1 MSVGRVELTD
11 KEGNVCFFSEFSEEE
26 GWVYNCWMGSISD
39 EIVQKGAMLSLDL
52 IRKYNSHFILN
63 DNRQLSGNW
72 SGSNDW
78 IENEYMP
85 SAVAVGLKYIAHVF
99 SPKFI
104 TKFSAVDLGTR
115 DLPVIFQNF
124 VDFDEAQK
132 WLREKIKSPDDE
144 I

>member
-1 MSVGRVELTD
+1 MNVGRVELTD
-11 KEGNVCFFSEFSEEE
+11 TEGGICFFSEFNEEE

-39 EIVQKGAMLSLDL
+39 EIVQNGAMISFDL
-52 IRKYNSHFILN
+52 IKKYDSHSILN

-115 DLPVIFQNF
+115 DLPLIFRNF
-124 VDFDEAQK
+124 VDFEEAQQ
-132 WLREKIKSPDDE
+132 WLRERKISLDK
-144 I
+144 